1 MCDCK
6 TRILLFSGWKK
17 SLCVRVTDPA
27 VPRWPRWL
35 PGFPAA
41 PRRNVLR
48 SVRWLGLSD
57 RAGVRA
63 RELLPCSPRPSCRAR
78 RSSPRHT
85 RHSPRKTG
93 TGLKMQRLCLA
104 TAWAGLGWAG
114 LAGLGGVA
122 PSYRHKPELGLF
134 KLCGWPSY
142 SGPASNFRGKITGIS
157 PDSLRFIPPSSRY
170 RALAEH
176 FLILPI
182 INCSLIH
189 ARYNTKIFEQ

>member
-6 TRILLFSGWKK
+6 TRILLVSGWKK
-17 SLCVRVTDPA
+17 SLCVRVTDPT

-114 LAGLGGVA
+114 LGWAGWAG
-122 PSYRHKPELGLF
+122 
-134 KLCGWPSY
+134 
-142 SGPASNFRGKITGIS
+142 
-157 PDSLRFIPPSSRY
+157 
-170 RALAEH
+170 RALKFRNFH
-176 FLILPI
+176 FWL
-182 INCSLIH
+182 
-189 ARYNTKIFEQ
+189 